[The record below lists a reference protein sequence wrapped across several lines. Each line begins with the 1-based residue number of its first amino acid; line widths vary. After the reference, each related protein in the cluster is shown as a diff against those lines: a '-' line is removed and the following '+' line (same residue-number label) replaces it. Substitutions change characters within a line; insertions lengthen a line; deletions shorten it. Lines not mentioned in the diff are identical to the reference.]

1 MPGPHS
7 LSLGKDPPSV
17 TETVCYRHPDRP
29 AGVRCQRCDRPIC
42 PSCMNSASVGF
53 QCPNCFNEGVK
64 SVPRTRTSLGGI
76 QRGNAQ
82 IITMILLAIN
92 VLVFIAVRAGSSR
105 IVNEL
110 VLVPVLVDSEPWRLF
125 TSAFTHLQIFHIFA
139 NLFMLY
145 QVGPPL
151 EQMLG
156 RLRFAILYL
165 LSALGGSVAVWF
177 LSAPVSATLGA
188 SGAVLGLVG
197 ALLVISRAR
206 GMDVTWILGYV
217 AVTAVISFLIPN
229 ISWQGHLG
237 GFVTGAA
244 IAWLFVQDTKRRRNK
259 HART

>member
-1 MPGPHS
+1 M
-7 LSLGKDPPSV
+7 

-42 PSCMNSASVGF
+42 PSCMNSAAVGF
-53 QCPNCFNEGVK
+53 QCPDCFNEGVK

-76 QRGNAQ
+76 QRGNPQ
-82 IITMILLAIN
+82 IVTIVLLALN
-92 VLVFIAVRAGSSR
+92 VLVFIAVRTGSSR

-110 VLVPVLVDSEPWRLF
+110 VLVPALVDVEPWRLL
-125 TSAFTHLQIFHIFA
+125 TSAFTHVQIFHIFA

-156 RLRFAILYL
+156 RVRFILLYL
-165 LSALGGSVAVWF
+165 LSALGGSAAVWL
-177 LSAPVSATLGA
+177 LSSPLSATLGA

-206 GMDVTWILGYV
+206 GMDVTWILAYV

-244 IAWLFVQDTKRRRNK
+244 VAWLFLQDVKRRRDRR
-259 HART
+259 ARI

>member
-1 MPGPHS
+1 
-7 LSLGKDPPSV
+7 V

-42 PSCMNSASVGF
+42 PSCMNSAAVGF
-53 QCPNCFNEGVK
+53 QCPTCFNEGVQ

-76 QRGNAQ
+76 QRGNPQ
-82 IITMILLAIN
+82 VVTIVLLAIN

-105 IVNEL
+105 IVNDL
-110 VLVPVLVDSEPWRLF
+110 VLIPVLVDSEPWRLL

-156 RLRFAILYL
+156 RLRFVILYL

-177 LSAPVSATLGA
+177 LAAPVSATLGA

-217 AVTAVISFLIPN
+217 AVTAVISVLLPN

-244 IAWLFVQDTKRRRNK
+244 VAWLFLQDTKRRRNK
-259 HART
+259 RART

>member
-1 MPGPHS
+1 M
-7 LSLGKDPPSV
+7 

-29 AGVRCQRCDRPIC
+29 AGVRCQRCDKPIC
-42 PSCMNSASVGF
+42 PECMKSAAVGF
-53 QCPNCFNEGVK
+53 QCPTCFADGVK

-76 QRGNAQ
+76 QRGNPQ
-82 IITMILLAIN
+82 VVTITILAIN
-92 VLVFIAVRAGSSR
+92 ILVFIAVRAGSAR
-105 IVNEL
+105 IVNDL
-110 VLVPVLVDSEPWRLF
+110 VLVPVLVESEPWRLL

-156 RLRFAILYL
+156 RTRFIILYL
-165 LSALGGSVAVWF
+165 LSALGGSVAVWM
-177 LSAPVSATLGA
+177 LAAPVSATLGA

-217 AVTAVISFLIPN
+217 AVTAVISVLLPN

-237 GFVTGAA
+237 GFVVGAA
-244 IAWLFVQDTKRRRNK
+244 VAWLFLQDTKRRRNSK
-259 HART
+259 ART

>member
-1 MPGPHS
+1 M
-7 LSLGKDPPSV
+7 

-42 PSCMNSASVGF
+42 PACMNSAAVGF
-53 QCPNCFNEGVK
+53 QCPSCFNEGVK
-64 SVPRTRTSLGGI
+64 SVPRTRTSLGGV
-76 QRGNAQ
+76 QRGNTP
-82 IITMILLAIN
+82 IVTMVLLGIN
-92 VLVFIAVRAGSSR
+92 VLVFIAVRAASSQL
-105 IVNEL
+105 VNDL
-110 VLVPVLVDSEPWRLF
+110 VLVPVLVDSEPWRLL

-156 RLRFAILYL
+156 RLRYVILYL

-177 LSAPVSATLGA
+177 LAAPVSATLGA

-206 GMDVTWILGYV
+206 GMDVTWILAYV
-217 AVTAVISFLIPN
+217 AITAVISFLIPN

-244 IAWLFVQDTKRRRNK
+244 VAWVFLQDTKRRRNK
-259 HART
+259 KART